1 MMLKRVKQQ
10 HQMKSK
16 HNEKRNEIL
25 KAFDR
30 MSMYI
35 TPI

>member
-1 MMLKRVKQQ
+1 MMLKRVKQ